1 MPYTI
6 QGKVKYVQQLTPV
19 EDRKW
24 NEFVNNLRTMN
35 PRDAAEA
42 TGTRSSVQ
50 YKATGNQIQFRI
62 GGGKRVSF
70 VLDGTNLKQVQV
82 GGHS

>member
-6 QGKVKYVQQLTPV
+6 QGKVKYVQQLTPA

-24 NEFVNNLRTMN
+24 DQFVANLQTME
-35 PRDAAEA
+35 PREAAEA

-50 YKATGNQIQFRI
+50 YKKTGNQIQFRI
-62 GGGKRVSF
+62 GGGSRVSF
-70 VLDGTNLKQVQV
+70 VLDGTTLRQVQV